1 MRFFEDGPD
10 IPDSLIAVRE
20 LGEVVF
26 FCGAGVSAP
35 AGLPDFNGLADNLL
49 EMLTAQESRLTRDA
63 NESLDRVFS
72 AMVKEFGRAAV
83 DREITQALRTPRK
96 ANLRHHE
103 AIIALSRG
111 TDGAAKIVTTNF
123 DLLFERADRTLGHYV
138 PPTLPDLV
146 QAQPIDGIVYL
157 HGRLS
162 AAQGANSGYVIS
174 SADFGR
180 AYLAEG

>member
-1 MRFFEDGPD
+1 MRTGPH
-10 IPDSLIAVRE
+10 IPNSLIAVRE

-35 AGLPDFNGLADNLL
+35 AGLPDFNRLADNLL

-72 AMVKEFGRAAV
+72 AMVKEFGRAADV

-157 HGRLS
+157 HGRLVPPK
-162 AAQGANSGYVIS
+162 ARTRGYVIS